1 MDLIVCV
8 LGALAFLVLGFF
20 AGLEV
25 KDYVND
31 DDV

>member
-8 LGALAFLVLGFF
+8 LGALAFLVLGFV